1 MSAKP
6 KVLIITAPDSPE
18 LRVLEGIAGDIDIVA
33 VGQNAQD
40 LASLSDEDW
49 ASVTVL
55 LNCGVHHRTQQIVQL
70 CLCVCLM
77 SLSDVHA
84 IICVSCRARH
94 PSCACASAHSTA
106 LGTGVGQKAGKKAD
120 IEVSSRWQHHCSL
133 YWSECT
139 QCHRVDVQAMWPRL
153 TALEWMHSASAGLE
167 HLLFPALVGSPVT
180 LTNAKGVYSHSL
192 AEYALT
198 CCNWFAKDLPR
209 MRAAQKRREWESF
222 EVEELRGL
230 VPPLFMTLSRPP
242 HKYNALPRC

>member
-84 IICVSCRARH
+84 IICVSCRAR
-94 PSCACASAHSTA
+94 PSIVCVCFSSFHSPRYR
-106 LGTGVGQKAGKKAD
+106 
-120 IEVSSRWQHHCSL
+120 SR
-133 YWSECT
+133 
-139 QCHRVDVQAMWPRL
+139 
-153 TALEWMHSASAGLE
+153 
-167 HLLFPALVGSPVT
+167 
-180 LTNAKGVYSHSL
+180 AKSWKEGRYRGEFS
-192 AEYALT
+192 
-198 CCNWFAKDLPR
+198 
-209 MRAAQKRREWESF
+209 MAA
-222 EVEELRGL
+222 
-230 VPPLFMTLSRPP
+230 PLFSL
-242 HKYNALPRC
+242 LV